1 MAAFVGNLADRAKAM
16 RGSTAKAVLTCST
29 HLSEVILVLRK
40 DEVSL
45 YCNKSRVTSMQSS
58 VCQRLS
64 FRRRV
69 LQFCYI
75 YIALVFLE
83 IPILDGMYS
92 LTCYLVNQQCET
104 INYKKK
110 KERPKIRE
118 EKVLGV

>member
-40 DEVSL
+40 DELSL

-58 VCQRLS
+58 VCQCLS

-75 YIALVFLE
+75 ALVFLD
-83 IPILDGMYS
+83 IPILDGMYLS
-92 LTCYLVNQQCET
+92 TCYLVNQQYET
-104 INYKKK
+104 INYNN
-110 KERPKIRE
+110 
-118 EKVLGV
+118 